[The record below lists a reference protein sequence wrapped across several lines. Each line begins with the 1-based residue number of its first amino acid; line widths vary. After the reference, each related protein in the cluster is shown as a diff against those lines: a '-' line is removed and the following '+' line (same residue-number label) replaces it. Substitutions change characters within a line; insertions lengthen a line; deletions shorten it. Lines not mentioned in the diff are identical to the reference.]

1 MKQVCIITG
10 GGSGMGFEA
19 AKLVGRTQFV
29 ILCGRTVEKL
39 HNAVNEL
46 RELGIDAEAYPCDI
60 GSRENVEKLAD
71 YAEGRGKIRTVVNA
85 AGIASGTVKNIF
97 NANVLGTIHVNEV
110 FLERIQ
116 DYGCILNIAS
126 VSGYMM
132 GDDKTP
138 YDIFWLAL
146 TDRELFSTEWM
157 KWISSIPEEYAAGMT
172 YAMGKKFVQWYT
184 RRAAVKGGARNIR
197 VVSISPGTFMTPMVI
212 NSAEAARKESE
223 EFGRKNALKRLGDP
237 VEIARMIAFMVSD
250 ACSYLTGTD
259 VLYDGGILACLEE
272 AEG

>member
-10 GGSGMGFEA
+10 GGSGMGFET
-19 AKLVGRTQFV
+19 AKLVGKTHLV
-29 ILCGRTVEKL
+29 ILCGRNVEKL
-39 HNAVNEL
+39 HNAVDEL
-46 RELGIDAEAYPCDI
+46 KEQGIDAEAYPCDV
-60 GSRENVEKLAD
+60 SDREAVEKLAD
-71 YAEGRGKIRTVVNA
+71 HAEERGKIKTVINA

-97 NANVLGTIHVNEV
+97 SVNALGTVYVNEV

-116 DYGCILNIAS
+116 DHGCILNISS

-132 GDDKTP
+132 DENGTP
-138 YDIFWLAL
+138 YDIFRMAL
-146 TDRELFSTEWM
+146 TDQETFAVEWM
-157 KWISSIPEEYAAGMT
+157 KWTASVPEAYASGTT
-172 YAMGKKFVQWYT
+172 YALAKKFVQWYT
-184 RRAAVKGGARNIR
+184 RRAAVKGGSRNIR
-197 VVSISPGTFMTPMVI
+197 VVSISPGTFVTPMVT
-212 NSAEAARKESE
+212 NSTEADRKQSE
-223 EFGRKNALKRLGDP
+223 EFGRRNALKRLGDP